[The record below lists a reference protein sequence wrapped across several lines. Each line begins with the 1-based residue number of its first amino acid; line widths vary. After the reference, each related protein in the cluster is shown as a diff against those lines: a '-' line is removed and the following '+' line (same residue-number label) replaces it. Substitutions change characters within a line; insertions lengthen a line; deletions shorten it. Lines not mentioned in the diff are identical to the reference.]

1 MYSSMFESSNPM
13 PDDKIHLPADKTTY
27 LATLYGK
34 ALDARNPN
42 SILGDTYADA
52 AVRRI
57 DFDFAGLKLPDG
69 GDITLP
75 VRAKH
80 LDGWTRDFIA
90 ANPACTVLHLGCGL
104 DSRVF
109 RIDPPATVAWYD
121 VDFPDVIDLRR
132 QLYGERDHYTMIGV
146 PIDGLAWLDA
156 IPTAA
161 PVLVIGEGFF
171 MYLAEAE
178 VLALFRR
185 IISTFPRGEFIF
197 DAYSAPMVWLVSRL
211 STVRG
216 AAVTL
221 RWGVGDPHKLEQQVQ
236 GLGLVEAPSFF
247 CLPELAR
254 LGVRGRIM
262 CGTPGLRNLVR
273 HVRYRF

>member
-1 MYSSMFESSNPM
+1 M
-13 PDDKIHLPADKTTY
+13 PDEKIHLPADKTTY

-34 ALDARNPN
+34 ALDARKPDP
-42 SILGDTYADA
+42 ILGDTYADA
-52 AVRRI
+52 AVRRLE
-57 DFDFAGLKLPDG
+57 FDFASLKLPDG

-90 ANPACTVLHLGCGL
+90 AHPVSTVLHLGCGL
-104 DSRVF
+104 DTRVF
-109 RIDPPATVAWYD
+109 RVDPPATVAWYD

-132 QLYGERDHYTMIGV
+132 QLYATRDHYTMLGA
-146 PIDGLAWLDA
+146 PIDNLAWLDA
-156 IPTAA
+156 IPPGA

-171 MYLAEAE
+171 MYLAETE

-185 IISTFPRGEFIF
+185 ILGTFPGGEFIF

-221 RWGVGDPHKLEQQVQ
+221 RWGVGDPHKLERQVQ
-236 GLGLVEAPSFF
+236 GLKLVEEQSFF
-247 CLPELAR
+247 CLPDLVR
-254 LGVRGRIM
+254 LGARGRFM
-262 CGTPGLRNLVR
+262 CSTPGLRNLVR

>member
-1 MYSSMFESSNPM
+1 MFESTNLM
-13 PDDKIHLPADKTTY
+13 TDEKIHLPANKTTY

-34 ALDARNPN
+34 ALDARNPQP
-42 SILGDTYADA
+42 ILGDTYADA

-57 DFDFAGLKLPDG
+57 DFDFASLKLPDG

-90 ANPACTVLHLGCGL
+90 AHPTSTILHLGCGL

-132 QLYGERDHYTMIGV
+132 QLYPARDHYTMIGV

-156 IPTAA
+156 IPTGA

-185 IISTFPRGEFIF
+185 IISTFPGGEFIF

-221 RWGVGDPHKLEQQVQ
+221 KWGVGDPHKVERQVE
-236 GLGLVEAPSFF
+236 GLKLVEEQPFF
-247 CLPELAR
+247 CLPDLVR
-254 LGVRGRIM
+254 LGARTRIM
-262 CGTPGLRNLVR
+262 CGTPGLRNLVK